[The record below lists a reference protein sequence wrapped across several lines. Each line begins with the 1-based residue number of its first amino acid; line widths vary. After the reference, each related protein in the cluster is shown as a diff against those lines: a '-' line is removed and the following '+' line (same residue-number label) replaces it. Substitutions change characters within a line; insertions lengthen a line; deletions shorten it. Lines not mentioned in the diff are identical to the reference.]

1 MAENFESWIGNV
13 VTREDVVTQRLM
25 DEYRSTL
32 SPHVFK
38 PHAEDECPPGL
49 HWCLALPAHDIA
61 KLGSDGAEAKGVF
74 LPPVPLPRRMWAG
87 GKVETFLPLRLND
100 KIEKTSTITD
110 VKNRDGKAGA
120 LCFVSVSHEVKA
132 NGKLAI
138 LERHD
143 ILFREASREP
153 PSAKPPAVTPVGD
166 LEWQVEAT
174 PLLLFRFSAITF
186 NGHRI
191 HYDLPYAQGVEGYSG
206 LLVHGPMQAAL
217 TLNQL
222 SALQG
227 AVPRNFE
234 YRCVSPLIAGQI
246 FKVISTRQCTAVIA
260 NAAGVL
266 TTEARSYE

>member
-1 MAENFESWIGNV
+1 MNDNFESWIGNA

-32 SPHVFK
+32 SPHLFK
-38 PHAEDECPPGL
+38 PRSEVECPPGL
-49 HWCLALPAHDIA
+49 HWCLALPAHGIA
-61 KLGSDGAEAKGVF
+61 KLGPDGAEAKGTF

-87 GKVETFLPLRLND
+87 GKVETFLPLRCND
-100 KIEKTSTITD
+100 KIERTSTITD

-120 LCFVSVSHEVKA
+120 LCIVSVSHEINA
-132 NGKLAI
+132 NGVLAI
-138 LERHD
+138 RERHD

-153 PSAKPPAVTPVGD
+153 LVTKPPVVPLVGE

-222 SALQG
+222 SVLQG

-234 YRCVSPLIAGQI
+234 YRCVSPLISGQT
-246 FKVISTRQCTAVIA
+246 FKVISTRQGTSMIA

-266 TTEARSYE
+266 TIEARSHE